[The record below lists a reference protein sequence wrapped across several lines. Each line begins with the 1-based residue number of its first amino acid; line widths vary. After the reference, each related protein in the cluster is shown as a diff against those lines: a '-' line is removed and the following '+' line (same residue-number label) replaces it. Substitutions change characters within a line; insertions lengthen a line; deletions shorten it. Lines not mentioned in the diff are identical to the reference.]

1 MPNLFEHLTSAPSIF
16 IFGRRPKGSEAQPNF
31 KLRSRLKLVQLTHER
46 ARIKLG
52 WILSASEK
60 EEDEVQTERKSKF
73 TWLFPRCRNH
83 VETEDR
89 TVNKSFT
96 VKGTQAILINES
108 GLYVLILGPK
118 LESVEC
124 QILWA
129 EICEF
134 GKIKMQ

>member
-1 MPNLFEHLTSAPSIF
+1 M
-16 IFGRRPKGSEAQPNF
+16 SEQE
-31 KLRSRLKLVQLTHER
+31 SSLVGFFQR
-46 ARIKLG
+46 AKRKKTKCKPREKASLLG
-52 WILSASEK
+52 FFRGAAY
-60 EEDEVQTERKSKF
+60 
-73 TWLFPRCRNH
+73 H

-96 VKGTQAILINES
+96 VNGTQAILINES
-108 GLYVLILGPK
+108 GLYALILGSK
-118 LESVEC
+118 LESVKC

>member
-1 MPNLFEHLTSAPSIF
+1 M
-16 IFGRRPKGSEAQPNF
+16 SEQESSLVGFFQRAKRKKTKCNPREKKQVYLAFSEVPRTF
-31 KLRSRLKLVQLTHER
+31 KLRSRLKLVH
-46 ARIKLG
+46 
-52 WILSASEK
+52 
-60 EEDEVQTERKSKF
+60 
-73 TWLFPRCRNH
+73 H

-108 GLYVLILGPK
+108 GLYALILGSK
-118 LESVEC
+118 LESVKC
-124 QILWA
+124 QILWV